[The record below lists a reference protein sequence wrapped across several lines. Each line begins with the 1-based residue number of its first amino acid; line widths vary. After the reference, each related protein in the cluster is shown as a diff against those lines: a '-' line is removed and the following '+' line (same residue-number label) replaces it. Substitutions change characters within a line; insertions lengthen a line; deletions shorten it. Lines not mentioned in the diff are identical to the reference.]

1 MASVLNFSSRK
12 VCTVQDPTHLIAAT
26 NASYMNPS
34 LQTIA
39 IEVKGAASPAIQIEG
54 CMDDYN
60 EETRKNLDDADCTW
74 FPLAIINSADYSVAD
89 KIASNGIYYVSIAGT
104 KRFRFNIADI
114 SAISAATISIQKM
127 E

>member
-39 IEVKGAASPAIQIEG
+39 IEIKGAALPVIQIEG

-60 EETRKNLDDADCTW
+60 ETTRKNLDDADCTW
-74 FPLAIINSADYSVAD
+74 FPLAIINSADYSIAD
-89 KIASNGIYYVSIAGT
+89 KITSNGIYYVSIAGT
-104 KRFRFNIADI
+104 KRFRFNVVDI
-114 SAISAATISIQKM
+114 SAISTATISIQKM